1 MSKKVALF
9 GCGTIGREIALAVDS
24 GKVNNAT
31 IVTLV
36 DSVDHRADTLR
47 SNLQNSNP
55 STFTDF
61 SKFVYSSSFK
71 DADIIVE
78 AASQDAVNS
87 FGKKIVEAGKS
98 LMIMSVG
105 ALGDPFFLSEMLDI
119 AYQNG
124 SHIYVPTGA
133 IAGIDAIRSVKH
145 LLDSVVLTTT
155 KNPIALAGAP
165 FFNLTKIN
173 VYEITEK
180 TVIYDGNAADAVKKF
195 PANINV
201 AAILSLAGIG
211 IKRTKVKII
220 ADPYTDVN
228 QHEITATGKFG
239 EMTVIVRNK
248 PSPNNP
254 KTSFLAVLSAISMHM
269 LIRMAIMWCLAQGN
283 TSLIQIQEKN

>member
-9 GCGTIGREIALAVDS
+9 GCGTIGREIAIAVDS

-61 SKFVYSSSFK
+61 SKFAYSSSFK

-254 KTSFLAVLSAISMHM
+254 KTSFLAVLSAIECLRSICDDS
-269 LIRMAIMWCLAQGN
+269 IRIG
-283 TSLIQIQEKN
+283 T

>member
-1 MSKKVALF
+1 MSKRVALI
-9 GCGTIGREIALAVDS
+9 GCGTIGREIAIAVDS
-24 GKVNNAT
+24 GRVNNAT
-31 IVTLV
+31 IVTVV
-36 DSVDHRADTLR
+36 DKIDHLAQTLR

-55 STFTDF
+55 STFTNF
-61 SKFVYSSSFK
+61 SKFIYSSSFK
-71 DADIIVE
+71 DVDIIVE

-119 AYQNG
+119 ASQNG
-124 SHIYVPTGA
+124 SHIYVPSGA
-133 IAGIDAIRSVKH
+133 IAGVDAIRSVKH

-180 TVIYDGNAADAVKKF
+180 TVIYDGIAADAVKKF

-211 IKRTKVKII
+211 IERTKVRII
-220 ADPYTDVN
+220 ADPYTYVN
-228 QHEITATGKFG
+228 QHEITAKGKFG
-239 EMTVIVRNK
+239 EMTIVVRNK

-254 KTSFLAVLSAISMHM
+254 KTSFLAVLSAIECLRSICDDV
-269 LIRMAIMWCLAQGN
+269 IRIG
-283 TSLIQIQEKN
+283 T

>member
-1 MSKKVALF
+1 MSKKVALI
-9 GCGTIGREIALAVDS
+9 GCGTIGREIAIAIDS

-36 DSVDHRADTLR
+36 DSVERLAQTLR

-61 SKFVYSSSFK
+61 SKFRDSSSFK
-71 DADIIVE
+71 DIDIVVE

-119 AYQNG
+119 AYQNS

-145 LLDSVVLTTT
+145 LLDSVVITTT

-173 VYEITEK
+173 VHEITEK
-180 TVIYDGNAADAVKKF
+180 TVIYDGIAADAVKKF

-211 IKRTKVKII
+211 IERTKVKII
-220 ADPYTDVN
+220 ADPYTDIN

-239 EMTVIVRNK
+239 EMTIIVRNK

-254 KTSFLAVLSAISMHM
+254 KTSFLAILSAIECLRSICDDT
-269 LIRMAIMWCLAQGN
+269 IRIG
-283 TSLIQIQEKN
+283 T

>member
-1 MSKKVALF
+1 MSKRVVII

-36 DSVDHRADTLR
+36 DTIDHLAQTLR

-55 STFTDF
+55 STFTNF
-61 SKFVYSSSFK
+61 SEFIYSSSFK
-71 DADIIVE
+71 DVDIVVE
-78 AASQDAVNS
+78 SASQDVVNR

-105 ALGDPFFLSEMLDI
+105 ALGDPFFLSEILDI
-119 AYQNG
+119 ASQNG
-124 SHIYVPTGA
+124 SRIYVPSGA
-133 IAGIDAIRSVKH
+133 IAGVDAIRSVKH
-145 LLDSVVLTTT
+145 LLDSVILTTT

-165 FFNLTKIN
+165 FFNLAKIN
-173 VYEITEK
+173 LYEITEK
-180 TVIYDGNAADAVKKF
+180 TVIYEGYAADAVKKF

-201 AAILSLAGIG
+201 AAIISLAGIG
-211 IKRTKVKII
+211 IERTKVRII

-228 QHEITATGKFG
+228 QHEITANGKFG
-239 EMTVIVRNK
+239 EMTIVVRNK

-254 KTSFLAVLSAISMHM
+254 KTSFLAVLSAIECLRSICNDS
-269 LIRMAIMWCLAQGN
+269 IRIG
-283 TSLIQIQEKN
+283 T

>member
-1 MSKKVALF
+1 MSKRVALI
-9 GCGTIGREIALAVDS
+9 GCGTIGREIAIAVDS
-24 GKVNNAT
+24 GKINNAT

-36 DSVDHRADTLR
+36 DTVDHLAQTLR
-47 SNLQNSNP
+47 SNLQNNNP

-61 SKFVYSSSFK
+61 SKFTYSPSFK

-105 ALGDPFFLSEMLDI
+105 ALGDPFFLSELLDI
-119 AYQNG
+119 ASKNG

-173 VYEITEK
+173 LYGITEK
-180 TVIYDGNAADAVKKF
+180 TVIYEGNAADAVKKF

-211 IKRTKVKII
+211 IERTKVKII

-228 QHEITATGKFG
+228 QHEITANGKFG

-254 KTSFLAVLSAISMHM
+254 KTSFLAVLSAIECLRSICDEG
-269 LIRMAIMWCLAQGN
+269 IRIG
-283 TSLIQIQEKN
+283 T

>member
-1 MSKKVALF
+1 MSKKVAIF
-9 GCGTIGREIALAVDS
+9 GCGTIGREIAIAVDS
-24 GKVNNAT
+24 GEVNNAS

-36 DSVDHRADTLR
+36 DSVVHLADTLR
-47 SNLQNSNP
+47 SHLQNSNP

-61 SKFVYSSSFK
+61 SKFIYSSSFK
-71 DADIIVE
+71 DVDIIVE

-105 ALGDPFFLSEMLDI
+105 ALGDPSLLSEMLDI

-254 KTSFLAVLSAISMHM
+254 KTSFLAVLSAIECLRSICDDS
-269 LIRMAIMWCLAQGN
+269 IRIG
-283 TSLIQIQEKN
+283 T

>member
-9 GCGTIGREIALAVDS
+9 GCGTIGREIAIAVDS

-61 SKFVYSSSFK
+61 SKFIYSSSFK
-71 DADIIVE
+71 DVDIIVE

-105 ALGDPFFLSEMLDI
+105 ALGDPSLLSEMLDI

-254 KTSFLAVLSAISMHM
+254 KTSFLAVLSAIECLRSICDDS
-269 LIRMAIMWCLAQGN
+269 IRIG
-283 TSLIQIQEKN
+283 T

>member
-1 MSKKVALF
+1 
-9 GCGTIGREIALAVDS
+9 
-24 GKVNNAT
+24 
-31 IVTLV
+31 
-36 DSVDHRADTLR
+36 
-47 SNLQNSNP
+47 
-55 STFTDF
+55 
-61 SKFVYSSSFK
+61 
-71 DADIIVE
+71 
-78 AASQDAVNS
+78 
-87 FGKKIVEAGKS
+87 
-98 LMIMSVG
+98 MSVG

-254 KTSFLAVLSAISMHM
+254 KTSFLAVLSAIECLRSICDDS
-269 LIRMAIMWCLAQGN
+269 IRIG
-283 TSLIQIQEKN
+283 T

>member
-1 MSKKVALF
+1 MSKRVALI
-9 GCGTIGREIALAVDS
+9 GCGTIGREIAIAVDS
-24 GKVNNAT
+24 GRVNNAT
-31 IVTLV
+31 IVTVV
-36 DSVDHRADTLR
+36 DKIDHLAQKLR

-55 STFTDF
+55 STFTNF
-61 SKFVYSSSFK
+61 SKFIYSSSFK
-71 DADIIVE
+71 DVDIIVE

-119 AYQNG
+119 ASQNG
-124 SHIYVPTGA
+124 SHIYVPSGA
-133 IAGIDAIRSVKH
+133 IAGVDAIRSVKH

-173 VYEITEK
+173 VYGITEK
-180 TVIYDGNAADAVKKF
+180 TVIYEGNAADAVKKF

-201 AAILSLAGIG
+201 AAIISLAGIG
-211 IKRTKVKII
+211 IERTKVRII
-220 ADPYTDVN
+220 ADPYTYVN
-228 QHEITATGKFG
+228 QHEITANGKFG
-239 EMTVIVRNK
+239 EMTIVVRNK

-254 KTSFLAVLSAISMHM
+254 KTSFLAVLSAIECLRSICDDV
-269 LIRMAIMWCLAQGN
+269 IRIG
-283 TSLIQIQEKN
+283 T

>member
-1 MSKKVALF
+1 MSKKVALI
-9 GCGTIGREIALAVDS
+9 GCGTIGREIAIAIDS

-36 DSVDHRADTLR
+36 DSVERLAQTLR

-61 SKFVYSSSFK
+61 SKFRDSSSFK
-71 DADIIVE
+71 DIDIIVE

-119 AYQNG
+119 ASQNG
-124 SHIYVPTGA
+124 SHIYVPSGA
-133 IAGIDAIRSVKH
+133 IAGVDAIRSVKH

-173 VYEITEK
+173 VYGITEK
-180 TVIYDGNAADAVKKF
+180 TVIYDGIAADAVKKF

-211 IKRTKVKII
+211 IERTKVKII
-220 ADPYTDVN
+220 ADPYTDIN

-239 EMTVIVRNK
+239 EMTIIVRNK

-254 KTSFLAVLSAISMHM
+254 KTSFLAVLSAIECLRSICDDT
-269 LIRMAIMWCLAQGN
+269 IRIG
-283 TSLIQIQEKN
+283 T

>member
-254 KTSFLAVLSAISMHM
+254 KTSFLAVLSAIECLRSICDDS
-269 LIRMAIMWCLAQGN
+269 IRIG
-283 TSLIQIQEKN
+283 T

>member
-1 MSKKVALF
+1 MSKKVALI
-9 GCGTIGREIALAVDS
+9 GCGTIGREIAIAIDS

-36 DSVDHRADTLR
+36 DSVERLAQTLR

-61 SKFVYSSSFK
+61 SKFIDSSSFK
-71 DADIIVE
+71 DIDIIVE

-87 FGKKIVEAGKS
+87 FGKKIVGAGKS

-119 AYQNG
+119 AYQN
-124 SHIYVPTGA
+124 SINIYVPTGA

-173 VYEITEK
+173 VHEITEK
-180 TVIYDGNAADAVKKF
+180 TVIYDGIAADAVKKF

-211 IKRTKVKII
+211 IERTKVKII
-220 ADPYTDVN
+220 ADPYTDIN

-239 EMTVIVRNK
+239 EMTIIVRNK

-254 KTSFLAVLSAISMHM
+254 KTSFLAVLSAIECLRSICDDT
-269 LIRMAIMWCLAQGN
+269 IRIG
-283 TSLIQIQEKN
+283 T

>member
-1 MSKKVALF
+1 
-9 GCGTIGREIALAVDS
+9 
-24 GKVNNAT
+24 
-31 IVTLV
+31 
-36 DSVDHRADTLR
+36 
-47 SNLQNSNP
+47 
-55 STFTDF
+55 
-61 SKFVYSSSFK
+61 
-71 DADIIVE
+71 
-78 AASQDAVNS
+78 
-87 FGKKIVEAGKS
+87 
-98 LMIMSVG
+98 
-105 ALGDPFFLSEMLDI
+105 LSELLDI
-119 AYQNG
+119 ASQNG

-173 VYEITEK
+173 VYGITEK
-180 TVIYDGNAADAVKKF
+180 TVIYEGNAADAVKKF

-211 IKRTKVKII
+211 VERTKVKII

-228 QHEITATGKFG
+228 QHEITANGKFG

-254 KTSFLAVLSAISMHM
+254 KTSFLAVLSAIE
-269 LIRMAIMWCLAQGN
+269 CLRSICDEGLRIG
-283 TSLIQIQEKN
+283 T

>member
-1 MSKKVALF
+1 MSKRVALI
-9 GCGTIGREIALAVDS
+9 GCGTIGREIAIAVDS
-24 GKVNNAT
+24 GRVNNAT
-31 IVTLV
+31 IVTVV
-36 DSVDHRADTLR
+36 DKIDHLAQTLR

-55 STFTDF
+55 STFTNF
-61 SKFVYSSSFK
+61 SKFIYSSSFK
-71 DADIIVE
+71 DVDIIVE
-78 AASQDAVNS
+78 AASQDAINS

-119 AYQNG
+119 ASQNG
-124 SHIYVPTGA
+124 SHIYVPSGA
-133 IAGIDAIRSVKH
+133 IAGVDAIRSVKH

-173 VYEITEK
+173 VYGITEK
-180 TVIYDGNAADAVKKF
+180 TVIYEGNAADAVKKF

-201 AAILSLAGIG
+201 AAIISLAGIG
-211 IKRTKVKII
+211 IERTKVRII

-228 QHEITATGKFG
+228 QHEITANGKFG
-239 EMTVIVRNK
+239 EMTIVVRNK

-254 KTSFLAVLSAISMHM
+254 KTSFLAVLSAIECLRSICDDV
-269 LIRMAIMWCLAQGN
+269 IRIG
-283 TSLIQIQEKN
+283 T

>member
-9 GCGTIGREIALAVDS
+9 GCGTIGREIAIAVDS

-180 TVIYDGNAADAVKKF
+180 IVIYDGNAADAVKKF

-254 KTSFLAVLSAISMHM
+254 KTSFLAVLSAIECLRSICDDS
-269 LIRMAIMWCLAQGN
+269 IRIG
-283 TSLIQIQEKN
+283 T

>member
-9 GCGTIGREIALAVDS
+9 GCGTIGREIAIAVDS

-180 TVIYDGNAADAVKKF
+180 TVIYDGNASDAVKKF

-254 KTSFLAVLSAISMHM
+254 KTSFLAVLSAIECLRSICDDS
-269 LIRMAIMWCLAQGN
+269 IRIG
-283 TSLIQIQEKN
+283 T

>member
-9 GCGTIGREIALAVDS
+9 GCGTIGREIAIAVDS

-119 AYQNG
+119 AYQNS

-145 LLDSVVLTTT
+145 LLDSVVITTT

-220 ADPYTDVN
+220 ADPYTDIN

-239 EMTVIVRNK
+239 EMTIIVRNK

-254 KTSFLAVLSAISMHM
+254 KTSFLAVLSAIECLRSICDDS
-269 LIRMAIMWCLAQGN
+269 IRIG
-283 TSLIQIQEKN
+283 T

>member
-9 GCGTIGREIALAVDS
+9 GCGTIGREIAIAVDS
-24 GKVNNAT
+24 GKVNNAI

-36 DSVDHRADTLR
+36 DSVDQRADTLR

-254 KTSFLAVLSAISMHM
+254 KTSFLAVLSAIECLRSICDDS
-269 LIRMAIMWCLAQGN
+269 IRIG
-283 TSLIQIQEKN
+283 T

>member
-9 GCGTIGREIALAVDS
+9 GCGTIGREIAIAVDS
-24 GKVNNAT
+24 GEVNNAS

-36 DSVDHRADTLR
+36 DSVAHLADTLR

-61 SKFVYSSSFK
+61 SKFIHSSSFK
-71 DADIIVE
+71 DVDIIVE

-105 ALGDPFFLSEMLDI
+105 ALGDPSLLSEMLDI

-173 VYEITEK
+173 VYGITEK
-180 TVIYDGNAADAVKKF
+180 TVIYEGNAADAVKKF

-201 AAILSLAGIG
+201 AAIISLAGIG
-211 IKRTKVKII
+211 IERTKVRII
-220 ADPYTDVN
+220 ADPYTDIN

-239 EMTVIVRNK
+239 EMTIIVRNK

-254 KTSFLAVLSAISMHM
+254 KTSFLAVLSAIECLRSICDDS
-269 LIRMAIMWCLAQGN
+269 IRIG
-283 TSLIQIQEKN
+283 T

>member
-1 MSKKVALF
+1 MSKKVALI
-9 GCGTIGREIALAVDS
+9 GCGTIGREIAIAIDS

-36 DSVDHRADTLR
+36 DSVERLAQTLR

-61 SKFVYSSSFK
+61 SKFRDSSSFK
-71 DADIIVE
+71 DIDIIVE

-119 AYQNG
+119 AYQNS

-145 LLDSVVLTTT
+145 LLDSVVITTT

-173 VYEITEK
+173 VHEITKK
-180 TVIYDGNAADAVKKF
+180 TVIYDGIAADAVKKF

-211 IKRTKVKII
+211 IERTKVKII
-220 ADPYTDVN
+220 ADPYTDIN

-239 EMTVIVRNK
+239 EMTIIVRNK

-254 KTSFLAVLSAISMHM
+254 KTSFLAILSAIECLRSICDDT
-269 LIRMAIMWCLAQGN
+269 IRIG
-283 TSLIQIQEKN
+283 T

>member
-9 GCGTIGREIALAVDS
+9 GCGTIGREIAIAIDS

-254 KTSFLAVLSAISMHM
+254 KTSFLAVLSAIECLRSICDDS
-269 LIRMAIMWCLAQGN
+269 IRIG
-283 TSLIQIQEKN
+283 T

>member
-1 MSKKVALF
+1 MSKRVALI
-9 GCGTIGREIALAVDS
+9 GCGTIGREIAIAVDS
-24 GKVNNAT
+24 GRVNNAT
-31 IVTLV
+31 IVTVV
-36 DSVDHRADTLR
+36 DKIDHLAQTLR

-55 STFTDF
+55 STFTNF
-61 SKFVYSSSFK
+61 SKFIYSSSFK
-71 DADIIVE
+71 DVDIIVE

-119 AYQNG
+119 AYQNS

-145 LLDSVVLTTT
+145 LLDSVVITTT

-220 ADPYTDVN
+220 ADPYTDIN

-239 EMTVIVRNK
+239 EMTIIVRNK

-254 KTSFLAVLSAISMHM
+254 KTSFLAVLSAIECLRSICDDS
-269 LIRMAIMWCLAQGN
+269 IRIG
-283 TSLIQIQEKN
+283 T

>member
-1 MSKKVALF
+1 MSKRVALI
-9 GCGTIGREIALAVDS
+9 GCGTIGREIAIAVDS
-24 GKVNNAT
+24 GRVNNAT
-31 IVTLV
+31 IVTVV
-36 DSVDHRADTLR
+36 DKIDHLAQTLR

-55 STFTDF
+55 STFTNF
-61 SKFVYSSSFK
+61 SKFIYSSSFK
-71 DADIIVE
+71 DVDIIVE

-119 AYQNG
+119 ASQNG
-124 SHIYVPTGA
+124 SHIYVPSGA
-133 IAGIDAIRSVKH
+133 IAGVDAIRSVKH

-173 VYEITEK
+173 VYGITEK
-180 TVIYDGNAADAVKKF
+180 TVIYEGNAADAVKKF

-201 AAILSLAGIG
+201 AAIISLAGIG
-211 IKRTKVKII
+211 IERTKVRII

-228 QHEITATGKFG
+228 QHEITANGKFG
-239 EMTVIVRNK
+239 EMTIVVRNK

-254 KTSFLAVLSAISMHM
+254 KTSFLAVLSAIECLRSICDDV
-269 LIRMAIMWCLAQGN
+269 IRIG
-283 TSLIQIQEKN
+283 T

>member
-1 MSKKVALF
+1 
-9 GCGTIGREIALAVDS
+9 
-24 GKVNNAT
+24 
-31 IVTLV
+31 
-36 DSVDHRADTLR
+36 
-47 SNLQNSNP
+47 
-55 STFTDF
+55 
-61 SKFVYSSSFK
+61 
-71 DADIIVE
+71 
-78 AASQDAVNS
+78 
-87 FGKKIVEAGKS
+87 
-98 LMIMSVG
+98 MSVG
-105 ALGDPFFLSEMLDI
+105 ALGDPFFLSELLDI
-119 AYQNG
+119 ASKNG

-173 VYEITEK
+173 LYGITEK
-180 TVIYDGNAADAVKKF
+180 TVIYEGNAADAVKKF

-211 IKRTKVKII
+211 IERTKVKII

-228 QHEITATGKFG
+228 QHEITANGKFG

-254 KTSFLAVLSAISMHM
+254 KTSFLAVLSAEGGLMKKSQFTESQILAVLKEGEAGVPVAQIMRKHGISQATYYNWKSKYGGASVAELKRLKELEAENAKLKRMYAD
-269 LIRMAIMWCLAQGN
+269 LALENAAIREVL
-283 TSLIQIQEKN
+283 TRKL

>member
-1 MSKKVALF
+1 MSKKVALI
-9 GCGTIGREIALAVDS
+9 GCGTIGREIAIAVDS

-36 DSVDHRADTLR
+36 DSVERLAQTLR

-61 SKFVYSSSFK
+61 SKFIDSSSFK
-71 DADIIVE
+71 DIDIIVE

-119 AYQNG
+119 AYQNS

-145 LLDSVVLTTT
+145 LLDSVVITTT

-173 VYEITEK
+173 VHEITEK
-180 TVIYDGNAADAVKKF
+180 TVIYDGIAADAVKKF

-211 IKRTKVKII
+211 IERTKVKII
-220 ADPYTDVN
+220 ADPYTDIN

-239 EMTVIVRNK
+239 EMKIIVHNK

-254 KTSFLAVLSAISMHM
+254 KTSFLAILSAIECLRSICDDT
-269 LIRMAIMWCLAQGN
+269 IRIG
-283 TSLIQIQEKN
+283 T

>member
-9 GCGTIGREIALAVDS
+9 GCGTIGREIAIAIDS

-61 SKFVYSSSFK
+61 SKFAYSSSFK

-254 KTSFLAVLSAISMHM
+254 KTSFLAVLSAIECLRSICDDS
-269 LIRMAIMWCLAQGN
+269 IRIG
-283 TSLIQIQEKN
+283 T

>member
-1 MSKKVALF
+1 MSKKVALI
-9 GCGTIGREIALAVDS
+9 GCGTIGREIAIAVDS

-36 DSVDHRADTLR
+36 DSVERLAQTLR
-47 SNLQNSNP
+47 SKLQNSNP

-61 SKFVYSSSFK
+61 SKFIDSSSFK
-71 DADIIVE
+71 DIDIIVE

-119 AYQNG
+119 AYQNS

-254 KTSFLAVLSAISMHM
+254 KTSFLAVLSAIECLRSICDDS
-269 LIRMAIMWCLAQGN
+269 IRIG
-283 TSLIQIQEKN
+283 T

>member
-9 GCGTIGREIALAVDS
+9 GCGTIGREIAIAIDS

-36 DSVDHRADTLR
+36 DSVDHLADTLR

-61 SKFVYSSSFK
+61 SEFVYSSSFK
-71 DADIIVE
+71 DVDIIVE
-78 AASQDAVNS
+78 AASQDAVNR

-105 ALGDPFFLSEMLDI
+105 ALGDPFFLSEMSDI

-254 KTSFLAVLSAISMHM
+254 KTSFLAVLSAIECLRSICDDS
-269 LIRMAIMWCLAQGN
+269 IRIG
-283 TSLIQIQEKN
+283 T

>member
-1 MSKKVALF
+1 MSKRVALI
-9 GCGTIGREIALAVDS
+9 GCGTIGREIAIAVDS
-24 GKVNNAT
+24 GRVNNAT

-36 DSVDHRADTLR
+36 DKVDHLAQTLR

-55 STFTDF
+55 STFTNF
-61 SKFVYSSSFK
+61 SKFIYSSSFK
-71 DADIIVE
+71 DVDIIVE

-119 AYQNG
+119 ASQNG
-124 SHIYVPTGA
+124 SHIYVPSGA
-133 IAGIDAIRSVKH
+133 IAGVDAIRSVKH

-173 VYEITEK
+173 VYGITEK
-180 TVIYDGNAADAVKKF
+180 TVIYEGNAADAVKKF

-201 AAILSLAGIG
+201 AAIISLAGIG
-211 IKRTKVKII
+211 IERTKVRII

-228 QHEITATGKFG
+228 QHEITANGKFG
-239 EMTVIVRNK
+239 EMTIVVRNK

-254 KTSFLAVLSAISMHM
+254 KTSFLAVLSAIECLRSICDDG
-269 LIRMAIMWCLAQGN
+269 IRIG
-283 TSLIQIQEKN
+283 T

>member
-1 MSKKVALF
+1 MSKKVALI
-9 GCGTIGREIALAVDS
+9 GCGTIGREIAIAVDS

-36 DSVDHRADTLR
+36 DSVDHLADTLR

-61 SKFVYSSSFK
+61 SKFIYSSSFK
-71 DADIIVE
+71 DVDIIVE

-145 LLDSVVLTTT
+145 LLDSVILTTT

-173 VYEITEK
+173 VYEISEK

-211 IKRTKVKII
+211 IERTKVKII
-220 ADPYTDVN
+220 ADPHTYVN

-254 KTSFLAVLSAISMHM
+254 KTSFLAVLSAIECLRSICDDS
-269 LIRMAIMWCLAQGN
+269 IRIG
-283 TSLIQIQEKN
+283 T